1 MKKKSE
7 HKNRIVS
14 FIRIPAAM
22 MGFMMLHNGCAADQ
36 NRDFFKAPALQ
47 KIHKRGV
54 LRAGTTGDYRPLS
67 FLDPATGRYVGFD
80 AELAKDLADDLGV
93 EIEFVPTSWP
103 ALMNDVYADRFDLA
117 ICGININEERKEKAL
132 MSSGYLKNG
141 KTILCRAEDVK
152 EYADLD
158 SLNRKDVRVM
168 VNPGG
173 TNEQF
178 ARENLTKAALIIHD
192 VNQQIPARIAEGK
205 ADIMITET
213 VEAGYYASHDERLAA
228 PLIHEPF
235 THGEIGILM
244 PKGSEDLLEYV
255 NEFLLKEKKTG
266 RIDELAEKHFIRY
279 AEPDDVYA
287 HKKSEQGTDQYLQRI
302 KK

>member
-1 MKKKSE
+1 MKKKPE
-7 HKNRIVS
+7 YKNRIFS
-14 FIRIPAAM
+14 FVRIPAVM
-22 MGFMMLHNGCAADQ
+22 MGFMMMHNGCAADQ
-36 NRDFFKAPALQ
+36 NRDFFKAPLLQ
-47 KIHKRGV
+47 KILKRGV

-67 FLDPATGRYVGFD
+67 FPDPAAGRYAGFD

-117 ICGININEERKEKAL
+117 ICGITINDARKEKAL

-141 KTILCRAEDVK
+141 KTILCRA
-152 EYADLD
+152 ADAGKFTGL
-158 SLNRKDVRVM
+158 SAVNRPEVRVM

-173 TNEQF
+173 FNEQF
-178 ARENLTKAALIIHD
+178 ARENFTDATLIVHND
-192 VNQQIPARIAEGK
+192 NQQIPALVAEGK

-213 VEAGYYASHDERLAA
+213 VEAGYYISHDERLAA

-235 THGEIGILM
+235 TCDELGILM

-255 NEFLLKEKKTG
+255 NGFLLKEKKTG
-266 RIDELAEKHFIRY
+266 RIGELAEMYSIRY
-279 AEPDDVYA
+279 AEPGPANA
-287 HKKSEQGTDQYLQRI
+287 HKKTEQ
-302 KK
+302 